1 MLDGLGNASLFEDG
15 GETAAL
21 TGSYSAADGE
31 NEWNFLPADSSERA
45 FRFTLMTDVLST
57 DGDSFD
63 LFAVYAEQWEC
74 RMVSS
79 GWEVAAFNG
88 YGYGTYIDRLGR
100 AYSVYYELVDENTI
114 RIYGA
119 SLGELW
125 LTADFETGAFVS
137 STEAP
142 AA

>member
-1 MLDGLGNASLFEDG
+1 M
-15 GETAAL
+15 
-21 TGSYSAADGE
+21 
-31 NEWNFLPADSSERA
+31 P
-45 FRFTLMTDVLST
+45 
-57 DGDSFD
+57 
-63 LFAVYAEQWEC
+63 
-74 RMVSS
+74 SS
-79 GWEVAAFNG
+79 GSAEWFPRAGRWPAFNG